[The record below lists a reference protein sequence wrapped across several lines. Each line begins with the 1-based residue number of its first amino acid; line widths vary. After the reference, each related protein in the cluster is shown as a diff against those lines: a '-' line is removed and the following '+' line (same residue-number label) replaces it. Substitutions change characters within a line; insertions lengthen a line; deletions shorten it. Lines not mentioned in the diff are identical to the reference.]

1 MATLISRTYTD
12 FRGIDLL
19 NPANSVDLRRSPD
32 LKNVWK
38 SYNKSE
44 SNMVETRP
52 GYVKLVNLGNER
64 IHSIYVYSKDTAIV
78 HIGNKLKKWI
88 GFPAED
94 FSHESIF
101 ENMNNRDSVLYWF
114 KDYMYVLDGLNYLRY
129 DGKDVIDV
137 RSIAYIPT
145 TTVSRAPSGGG
156 DKNED
161 VNLLQPKRINEFV
174 ADGTSVDYY
183 LDSTNIDS
191 VEEVKINGVVTTA
204 YSVNLIL
211 GKITFNTAPAA
222 PAHAGESNVKIKFS
236 KQITDYAERI
246 LNCTVTTMYD
256 NRVFFGGNPDF
267 PNAVFHCSLE
277 NPSYISDLDYYECG
291 SQKNPIKDIVVGND
305 VLWVLKEENENKDT
319 IFYLEKDTDTAYGRI
334 YPTQQGNISVGCC
347 SRAYNFKDN
356 IVFLSRE
363 GLEGINGNIQYEQS
377 VEHRSSM
384 VDSRMINMS
393 NYDFAKMT
401 EYRGYL
407 MVFIDN
413 TIFLADSRQL
423 FKGDSGTEYEWYIW
437 ELPVN
442 VSVLR
447 KYRDDLYFADDKG
460 NIYVF
465 NGTNDDGKAIES
477 YWTTPRDAFG
487 YANHLKRTNKRGSI
501 VKVKNI
507 PNGKVKIAVE
517 TNKNPEERAIKE
529 ASSNGFDFGNID
541 FSNFSFE
548 TGENSYV
555 VFKVKEKK
563 FIDMSMKVFSDE
575 LDKPFGLISISI
587 EAFLGGYVKR

>member
-1 MATLISRTYTD
+1 M
-12 FRGIDLL
+12 
-19 NPANSVDLRRSPD
+19 
-32 LKNVWK
+32 
-38 SYNKSE
+38 
-44 SNMVETRP
+44 
-52 GYVKLVNLGNER
+52 
-64 IHSIYVYSKDTAIV
+64 
-78 HIGNKLKKWI
+78 
-88 GFPAED
+88 
-94 FSHESIF
+94 
-101 ENMNNRDSVLYWF
+101 
-114 KDYMYVLDGLNYLRY
+114 
-129 DGKDVIDV
+129 
-137 RSIAYIPT
+137 
-145 TTVSRAPSGGG
+145 
-156 DKNED
+156 
-161 VNLLQPKRINEFV
+161 
-174 ADGTSVDYY
+174 
-183 LDSTNIDS
+183 
-191 VEEVKINGVVTTA
+191 
-204 YSVNLIL
+204 
-211 GKITFNTAPAA
+211 
-222 PAHAGESNVKIKFS
+222 
-236 KQITDYAERI
+236 
-246 LNCTVTTMYD
+246 
-256 NRVFFGGNPDF
+256 
-267 PNAVFHCSLE
+267 
-277 NPSYISDLDYYECG
+277 
-291 SQKNPIKDIVVGND
+291 
-305 VLWVLKEENENKDT
+305 
-319 IFYLEKDTDTAYGRI
+319 
-334 YPTQQGNISVGCC
+334 
-347 SRAYNFKDN
+347 
-356 IVFLSRE
+356 SRE

-384 VDSRMINMS
+384 VDSKMINMS

-447 KYRDDLYFADDKG
+447 KYRDDLYFADDQG
-460 NIYVF
+460 NVYVF
-465 NGTNDDGKAIES
+465 DGTNDDGQAIES

-517 TNKNPEERAIKE
+517 TNNNPEERIIKE

-548 TGENSYV
+548 TGENSYI

>member
-1 MATLISRTYTD
+1 MATLISRVYTD

-38 SYNKSE
+38 SYNKNE

-52 GYVKLVNLGNER
+52 GYRKLINLGNEE
-64 IHSIYVYSKDTAIV
+64 IYSIYVYSKDTAIV
-78 HIGNKLKKWI
+78 HIGNKLKKWV

-94 FSHESIF
+94 ISHETIF
-101 ENMNNRDSVLYWF
+101 ENMNKRESTLFWF
-114 KDYMYVLDGLNYLRY
+114 KDYVYSIDGLNFLRF
-129 DGKDVIDV
+129 DGNEVIDV
-137 RSIAYIPT
+137 RTIAYVPT

-156 DKNED
+156 DKVDD
-161 VNLLQPKRINEFV
+161 VNLLQPQRINEFV

-183 LDSTNIDS
+183 LDATNIDS
-191 VEEVKINGVVTTA
+191 VEEVIINDELVTDYT
-204 YSVNLIL
+204 VNLLL
-211 GKITFNTAPAA
+211 GKITFTTAPAA
-222 PAHAGESNVKIKFS
+222 PVYSGQSNVKVRFS
-236 KQITDYAERI
+236 KKIDDYAERI
-246 LNCTVTTMYD
+246 LNCTITTLYD

-319 IFYLEKDTDTAYGRI
+319 IFYLQKETDTDYGRI
-334 YPTQQGNISVGCC
+334 YPTNQGNISVGCN
-347 SRAYNFKDN
+347 SKAFNFKDN

-363 GLEGINGNIQYEQS
+363 GLEGINGNIEYEQS

-384 VDSRMINMS
+384 VDSKMINMS

-423 FKGDSGTEYEWYIW
+423 FKGDAGTEYEWYIW

-447 KYRDDLYFADDKG
+447 KNKDDLYFADDKG
-460 NIYVF
+460 NIYIF
-465 NGTNDDGKAIES
+465 DGTNDDGEAIVS
-477 YWTTPRDAFG
+477 YWTTPRDSFG
-487 YANHLKRTNKRGSI
+487 YVNHLKRTNKRGSI
-501 VKVKNI
+501 IKVKNI
-507 PNGKVKIAVE
+507 PNGKVKIATE
-517 TNKNPEERAIKE
+517 TNKRPEEKVIKE
-529 ASSNGFDFGNID
+529 ASSNGFDFANLD
-541 FSNFSFE
+541 FANLSFE
-548 TGENSYV
+548 TGENSYIV
-555 VFKVKEKK
+555 YRIKEKK
-563 FIDMSMKVFSDE
+563 FIDISMKVFSDE
-575 LDKPFGLISISI
+575 IDKPFGLISISL